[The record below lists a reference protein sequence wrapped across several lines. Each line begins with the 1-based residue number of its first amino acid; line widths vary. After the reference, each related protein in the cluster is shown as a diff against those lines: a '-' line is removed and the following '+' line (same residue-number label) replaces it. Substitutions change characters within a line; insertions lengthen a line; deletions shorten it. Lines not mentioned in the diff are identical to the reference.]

1 MQGARAAQA
10 RIDELDER
18 RASAPPPPPAAET
31 PEAAAELAQL
41 AMNESVSQ
49 VVAADGALL
58 AADAVMG

>member
-18 RASAPPPPPAAET
+18 RAAAPPPPPAAET

-41 AMNESVSQ
+41 AMHESVSHGA
-49 VVAADGALL
+49 AADGALL